1 MKTLILT
8 EKPSVARDF
17 AAALSLRAGGDGFIE
32 GDDYIITW
40 AIGHLLTPYDPEDYD
55 SIYKKWSLAT
65 LPIIPTDWK
74 FKAQPKT
81 KKQLDIIKRLLKRHD
96 LEKIIVA
103 TDAGREGELIARLIL
118 NDARSKTKAF
128 RFWTS
133 AALTKEVIHQEL
145 KNIKPL
151 YDFDRLYIAGRA
163 RQKADWLVGMNLS
176 RLATIKLGDL
186 FSVGRVQ
193 TAVLGLIVERRKA
206 IDVFIPQDY
215 FELKTQ
221 FQFKKGM
228 VSAYWFDPARKNED
242 DKRKD
247 KRDFFDSLVKNL
259 DKKPA
264 TITVLNETEKTSYP
278 QGLYSLTELQ
288 RQANMQFGFS
298 ATKTLELAQSLYEK
312 YKCLSYP
319 RTDSKVMATS
329 SFDMVKDLVY
339 KIKSLYPEHFEKF
352 VAYKVSLKN
361 KTVFDDSRL
370 TDHHGLVPLK
380 DFSGAESSP
389 EGKIY
394 HLVLKRFISNFLE
407 NHKYLETE
415 VEIECEKE
423 KFKTRG
429 KKILEMGFKVLEG
442 RESEEILPE
451 ISQGE
456 TGLFSK
462 GEVEAK
468 KTRPPA
474 EYTEA
479 SLLFD
484 MTNPARLVVEQDLKK
499 IFRTEIGL
507 GTQATRA
514 QIIETLLK
522 RNYIERGGKNLIATN
537 KGIELVDRLNEL
549 PTTKALTNVSQ
560 TAKLELVLHNMA
572 EGEEDDLDFIEN
584 IEKYVTSATAEWKE
598 IVVPEGQKR
607 EKVYA
612 GKFAKF
618 NKPKDGEAT
627 TASAVKTD
635 LGPCPLC
642 QAEIKDFPKSFSC
655 SRWKEGCGFTIWKI
669 VAQKKLTEPIIKT
682 LITKKKTAL
691 LKGFK
696 SKAGKSFEAYLLL
709 NKEGKVEFEFIPRG
723 EKPEQKPQ
731 RQL

>member
-1 MKTLILT
+1 MKTFILT

-17 AAALSLRAGGDGFIE
+17 ASALAMKSGGGDGFIE
-32 GDDYIITW
+32 NENYIISW

-55 SIYKKWSLAT
+55 KSFKRWSLTT
-65 LPIIPTDWK
+65 LPIIPVEWK

-81 KKQLDIIKRLLKRHD
+81 KKQLDIIKRLLKRTD
-96 LEKIIVA
+96 IEKIIVA

-118 NDARSKTKAF
+118 NEARSKTKAF

-133 AALTKEVIHQEL
+133 AALTKEVIHTEL

-151 YDFDRLYIAGRA
+151 YDFDRLFIAGRA
-163 RQKADWLVGMNLS
+163 RQRADWLVGMNLS

-206 IDVFIPQDY
+206 IDAFVPKDY
-215 FELKTQ
+215 FELKAQ
-221 FQFKKGM
+221 FQFKKGS
-228 VSAYWFDPARKNED
+228 VSAYWFDPKKKDEE
-242 DKRKD
+242 KRQD
-247 KRDFFDSLVKNL
+247 RREFFDSLVKNL
-259 DKKPA
+259 EKK
-264 TITVLNETEKTSYP
+264 TCLITVLSETEKTSYP

-288 RQANMQFGFS
+288 RQANMLYGFS
-298 ATKTLELAQSLYEK
+298 ASKTLELAQSLYEK
-312 YKCLSYP
+312 HKCLSYP

-329 SFDMVKDLVY
+329 SFDMVKGLVY
-339 KIKSLYPEHFEKF
+339 KFKDLYPEHFEKF
-352 VAYKVSLKN
+352 AAFKVSVKN

-407 NHKYLETE
+407 NHRYLETE

-442 RESEEILPE
+442 KENEEILPS

-456 TGLFSK
+456 SGLFGK
-462 GEVEAK
+462 GEVESK

-479 SLLFD
+479 SLLYD
-484 MTNPARLVVEQDLKK
+484 MTNPSRLVEEQELKK

-522 RNYIERGGKNLIATN
+522 RNYIERQGKNLLATA
-537 KGIELVDRLNEL
+537 KGIELVDRLAAM
-549 PTTKALTNVSQ
+549 PVTKTLTDVSQ
-560 TAKLELVLHNMA
+560 TAKLELRLQSMA
-572 EGEEDDLDFIEN
+572 EGEEDDLDFMDAIV
-584 IEKYVTSATAEWKE
+584 KYVENATSEWKGV
-598 IVVPEGQKR
+598 VVPEGQKR
-607 EKVYA
+607 EKVYT
-612 GKFAKF
+612 GKYARF
-618 NKPKDGEAT
+618 NKKKEDGTDAG
-627 TASAVKTD
+627 ASAGPKLE

-642 QAEIKDFPKSFSC
+642 QAEIKDFPKSYSC

-669 VAQKKLTEPIIKT
+669 VARKKLSAPTIKS
-682 LITKKKTAL
+682 LIVNKKTGVI
-691 LKGFK
+691 KGFK
-696 SKAGKSFEAYLLL
+696 SKAGKSFEACLLL
-709 NKEGKVEFEFIPRG
+709 NKDGKVEFEFTPR
-723 EKPEQKPQ
+723 K
-731 RQL
+731 

>member
-17 AAALSLRAGGDGFIE
+17 AQALATGKASGGGNDGFIE
-32 GDDYIITW
+32 TDDYVITW
-40 AIGHLLTPYDPEDYD
+40 AIGHLLAPFDPEDYD
-55 SIYKKWSLAT
+55 SKFKRWSLTT
-65 LPIIPTDWK
+65 LPIIPAEFK

-81 KKQLDIIKRLLKRHD
+81 KKQLDTIKRLLKRPD
-96 LEKIIVA
+96 LDRLIVA

-118 NDARSKTKAF
+118 NEGRSKLKAF

-133 AALTKEVIHQEL
+133 AALTREVIHAEM

-151 YDFDRLYIAGRA
+151 YEFDRLYIAGRA

-193 TAVLGLIVERRKA
+193 TAVLGLLVERRKA
-206 IDVFIPQDY
+206 IESFVPKDY
-215 FELKTQ
+215 FEFKGQ
-221 FQFKKGM
+221 FRFSKGA
-228 VSAYWFDPARKNED
+228 VVAYWFDPKKKEEEKRQ
-242 DKRKD
+242 DKREFFDKLLLELKD
-247 KRDFFDSLVKNL
+247 K
-259 DKKPA
+259 PA
-264 TITVLNETEKTSYP
+264 AITVLNETEKTAYP

-298 ATKTLELAQSLYEK
+298 ASKTLEIAQTLYEK

-329 SFDMVKDLVY
+329 SYDMVKGLVY
-339 KIKSLYPEHFEKF
+339 KFKDLYPEHFEKF
-352 VAYKVSLKN
+352 AAYKVSLKN

-370 TDHHGLVPLK
+370 TDHHGLIPLK

-394 HLVLKRFISNFLE
+394 HLVLKRFVSNFLE
-407 NHKYLETE
+407 NHRYLETE
-415 VEIECEKE
+415 VEIICEKNH
-423 KFKTRG
+423 FKARG

-442 RESEEILPE
+442 RESEEILPALSLNE
-451 ISQGE
+451 N
-456 TGLFSK
+456 GLFA
-462 GEVEAK
+462 GGGVEAK
-468 KTRPPA
+468 KTKPPS

-479 SLLFD
+479 SLLYD
-484 MTNPARLVVEQDLKK
+484 MTNPARLVEESDLKK

-522 RNYIERGGKNLIATN
+522 RSYVERSGKNLKATD
-537 KGIELVDRLNEL
+537 KGAELVDRLSAM
-549 PTTKALTNVSQ
+549 PQSRTLTNVSQ
-560 TAKLELVLHNMA
+560 TAKLELQLQSMA
-572 EGEEDDLDFIEN
+572 EGESDDLEFLDSIHSYVEN
-584 IEKYVTSATAEWKE
+584 ATNEWKGLE
-598 IVVPEGQKR
+598 VPEGQKR
-607 EKVYA
+607 EKVYT
-612 GKFAKF
+612 GKYAKY
-618 NKPKDGEAT
+618 NKKPAEEKGVETPKLN
-627 TASAVKTD
+627 

-642 QAEIKDFPKSFSC
+642 QAEIKDFPKSYSC

-669 VAQKKLTEPIIKT
+669 VAKKKLSESIVKT
-682 LITKKKTAL
+682 LMTKKKTDM

-696 SKAGKSFEAYLLL
+696 SKAGKPFEAKLLL
-709 NKEGKVEFEFIPRG
+709 NAEGKVEFEFAPR
-723 EKPEQKPQ
+723 Q
-731 RQL
+731 